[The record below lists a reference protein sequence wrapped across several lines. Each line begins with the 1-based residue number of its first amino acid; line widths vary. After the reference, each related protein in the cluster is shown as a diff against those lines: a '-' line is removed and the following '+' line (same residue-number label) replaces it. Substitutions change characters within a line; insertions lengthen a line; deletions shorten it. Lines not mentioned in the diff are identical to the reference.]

1 MKHVIKQQSHRL
13 DDPDFRNAEIAL
25 KRTAEK
31 AQQLARAAGFTPVIK
46 TEKERC
52 N

>member
-1 MKHVIKQQSHRL
+1 MKPLIKQQPHRL
-13 DDPDFRNAEIAL
+13 DGQDFRNAEIAL
-25 KRTAEK
+25 KRAAEK